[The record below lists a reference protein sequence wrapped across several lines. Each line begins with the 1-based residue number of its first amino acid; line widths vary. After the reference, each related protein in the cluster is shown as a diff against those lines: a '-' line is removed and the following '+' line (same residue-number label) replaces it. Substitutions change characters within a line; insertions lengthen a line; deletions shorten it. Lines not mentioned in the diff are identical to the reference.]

1 MGNAGRLFH
10 TVTGAT
16 VWLPPN
22 APGTETRVSPAQDEA
37 VSTPD
42 HAESGSSAA
51 FKLCPECGA
60 RYDADVAFCPRDGSA
75 LATPRLT
82 GLVGQVLAGRYRVI
96 EQLGQG
102 AMGRVYLAEHIKMGR
117 RCAVKVMSPEL
128 MSDADAIGRFNRE
141 AMSASRIQHPHVAA
155 VYDFGES
162 SDGLVFLAME
172 FVPGEA
178 LSRICE
184 RDRVLAPDRAADIA
198 RQVADGLDAAHDMG
212 IIHRDLKPDNI
223 MIARGKDGR
232 DIVKIVDFG
241 IAKGAQHGA
250 TTAQLT
256 RTGVVVGTLQYMSPE
271 QLGGDP
277 IDGRS
282 DLYALACILYEMLTG
297 ASSFAGATIEARLQR
312 RLAGEALRPRNA
324 NGDVPAWLDALV
336 VKALARDPEA
346 RFQSAAALR
355 DALALGA
362 GARAASPRS
371 RRLWFSAGALAGAA
385 TLVVLGMNW
394 HRSVDDER
402 HQPPVVR
409 AAAAAQPH
417 ASTPAPLPAVQGA
430 AAVSPP
436 SAAHAGGAAAAHRAG
451 DSTAATTQLDLM
463 RVQRDALAA
472 RQSAVDSGAAA
483 ASVRHGDQLMQAAD
497 SAITRRRYDAAMRD
511 MLDAHDI
518 WRAAAESAVAARMA
532 TRASAGT
539 NAGAPVT
546 PPVSSGP
553 PQTVAPLH
561 PTPATPLDPAS
572 GIQAALSSYAQ
583 ALSSRDINQVRA
595 AYPSLTADEA
605 RRWQDIFDATNSI
618 TATLT
623 LAAPPHL
630 SASGNADADVT
641 ATFGFDYKR
650 GVDGDRHPTVTYHAV
665 LVRDGQQWKL
675 TSIQ

>member
-1 MGNAGRLFH
+1 
-10 TVTGAT
+10 
-16 VWLPPN
+16 
-22 APGTETRVSPAQDEA
+22 

-42 HAESGSSAA
+42 PEESGSSAA

-75 LATPRLT
+75 LATPNLT

-102 AMGRVYLAEHIKMGR
+102 AMGRVYLAEHIKMAR

-141 AMSASRIQHPHVAA
+141 ATNASRIQHPHVAA

-178 LSRICE
+178 LSRICTRE
-184 RDRVLAPDRAADIA
+184 RVLPPERAAHIA

-223 MIARGKDGR
+223 MVARGKDGR

-241 IAKGAQHGA
+241 IAKGTQHVG
-250 TTAQLT
+250 TTGQHLT

-297 ASSFAGATIEARLQR
+297 ESSFAGATIEARLQR
-312 RLAGEALRPRNA
+312 RLAGEPLRPRDANA
-324 NGDVPAWLDALV
+324 DVPAWLDALV
-336 VKALARDPEA
+336 VKALAREPEG
-346 RFQSAAALR
+346 RFQTAAALR
-355 DALALGA
+355 DALGSGDGA
-362 GARAASPRS
+362 PAAASSRS

-394 HRSVDDER
+394 HRSSETGQRAQPGVSVAPALSPNATVPPAAAVAQRTPDVAP
-402 HQPPVVR
+402 PPVAR
-409 AAAAAQPH
+409 GG
-417 ASTPAPLPAVQGA
+417 ASTPLRHGA
-430 AAVSPP
+430 
-436 SAAHAGGAAAAHRAG
+436 
-451 DSTAATTQLDLM
+451 DSTAVMTQLDLM
-463 RVQRDALAA
+463 RVQRAALAA
-472 RQSAVDSGAAA
+472 RQSAVDSGAASA
-483 ASVRHGDQLMQAAD
+483 NVRRGDRLMQAAD
-497 SAITRRRYDAAMRD
+497 SAITRRRYGAAVRD
-511 MLDAHDI
+511 MLDAQDT
-518 WRAAAESAVAARMA
+518 WQAAAESAIAARSVS
-532 TRASAGT
+532 RAGAG
-539 NAGAPVT
+539 AGAPAL
-546 PPVSSGP
+546 PPASSAAP
-553 PQTVAPLH
+553 PTVAPPRPSA
-561 PTPATPLDPAS
+561 PTPIDPTP
-572 GIQAALSSYAQ
+572 GIQAAITTYAQ

-595 AYPSLTADEA
+595 AYPALTTDEA

-618 TATLT
+618 GATLT
-623 LAAPPHL
+623 LAAPPSI
-630 SASGNADADVT
+630 SASGSADVSVT
-641 ATFGFDYKR
+641 ATFDFDYKR
-650 GVDGDRHPTVTYHAV
+650 GVEGDRHPTVTYHAV
-665 LVRDGQQWKL
+665 LVRDGQRWKL
-675 TSIQ
+675 SSIK